1 MPDRSYR
8 AGASSPGWRD
18 HFYAHDT
25 LTIVSLAWIFH
36 GLVSVVE
43 SVFPSF
49 VTSSSIALFPE
60 GQLFISGLMHVLAG
74 TLTLWGTYTKHKR
87 IDGVWLAR
95 KIAYVFI
102 IIGAGLYLFYIF
114 KRVPY
119 EMLAIVLGFSNLL
132 IGVGGIITVNKTDS
146 STRELMRRQG
156 YDA

>member
-8 AGASSPGWRD
+8 GGMPGPSWLD

-25 LTIVSLAWIFH
+25 LTIVSLAWVFH

-43 SVFPSF
+43 SVFPGF
-49 VTSSSIALFPE
+49 VSSSSIATFPE
-60 GQLFISGLMHVLAG
+60 GQLFISGFTHILAG
-74 TLTLWGTYTKHKR
+74 VLTFWSIYTRHKR
-87 IDGVWLAR
+87 IDRVWLAR

-102 IIGAGLYLFYIF
+102 AIGVDLYLIYIF

-119 EMLAIVLGFSNLL
+119 EMLATVLGFSNLL